1 MGLFIGLQRQHQK
14 SQEKMAV
21 LKNTQNFRSLP
32 STDKAT
38 VYGPAQHPS
47 THAVMEQLRIHG
59 ISPELIPINSGAELG
74 RISELPKMISRGL
87 ASETSVSLPIVGI
100 NGEGFNGESL
110 QRIFAELAIKDP
122 HPGQKGPF
130 ITLYGVSNCSF
141 TAAAR
146 QELTQ
151 SGQPFEYIDMNSS
164 AVLAGRAFARLKA
177 SGGDDSSVAMPLIE
191 INGYVRSR
199 MPISEALKRYKDQ

>member
-32 STDKAT
+32 STAKAT

-100 NGEGFNGESL
+100 NG
-110 QRIFAELAIKDP
+110 D
-122 HPGQKGPF
+122 
-130 ITLYGVSNCSF
+130 YGVSNCSF

-177 SGGDDSSVAMPLIE
+177 SGGDDGSVAMPLVE